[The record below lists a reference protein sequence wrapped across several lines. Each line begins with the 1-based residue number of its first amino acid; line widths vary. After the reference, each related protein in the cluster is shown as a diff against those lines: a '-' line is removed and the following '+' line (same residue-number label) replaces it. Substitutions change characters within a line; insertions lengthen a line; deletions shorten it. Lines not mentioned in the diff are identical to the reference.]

1 MKIYKSL
8 IKKMLQTFN
17 IMTPGNNKN
26 KKQKESTFDMES
38 SLSIFYSYFVS
49 GFVEL
54 VCLTY

>member
-1 MKIYKSL
+1 
-8 IKKMLQTFN
+8 MLQTFN